1 MNVICFCY
9 MCDLPPNT
17 QTCCRSLSYLVK
29 KKGGLLQVTGEV
41 LLPSHASDQGATV
54 NLKI

>member
-29 KKGGLLQVTGEV
+29 KKGGLFTG
-41 LLPSHASDQGATV
+41 DW
-54 NLKI
+54 